1 MSLKNDQ
8 GKPNAGLLEHELF
21 LYQTMVNAAVEP
33 ITLIDRNYTYRIVNE
48 AYIQARNLK
57 REEVLNHSVADRE
70 VYISTSI
77 GIALYPDNGDT
88 VETLIKNADTAM
100 YRAKEAGKNT
110 FEYYSSKL
118 R

>member
-8 GKPNAGLLEHELF
+8 RKSNAGLLEHELF

-57 REEVLNHSVADRE
+57 REEVLNH
-70 VYISTSI
+70 
-77 GIALYPDNGDT
+77 
-88 VETLIKNADTAM
+88 
-100 YRAKEAGKNT
+100 
-110 FEYYSSKL
+110 
-118 R
+118 